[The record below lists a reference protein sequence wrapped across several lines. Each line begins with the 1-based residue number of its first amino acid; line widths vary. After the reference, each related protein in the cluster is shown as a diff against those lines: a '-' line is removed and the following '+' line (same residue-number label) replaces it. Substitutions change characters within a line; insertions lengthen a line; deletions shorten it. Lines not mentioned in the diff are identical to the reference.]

1 MPSGSASDNNGS
13 RPYTH
18 PTALQR
24 AVVLGY
30 ILAVA
35 LPPLGFATGLV
46 LLLAPRLRSK
56 HGAWIVVLSI
66 AAGVVWA
73 LLIGAGALK
82 DTNQGY

>member
-24 AVVLGY
+24 AVVMGY

-35 LPPLGFATGLV
+35 LPPLGFAAGLV
-46 LLLAPRLRSK
+46 LVLSPRRRSK
-56 HGAWIVVLSI
+56 HGAWIVLLSI
-66 AAGVVWA
+66 AAGVIWA
-73 LLIGAGALK
+73 LLISAGALK

>member
-1 MPSGSASDNNGS
+1 MPTGSASDNNGS

-46 LLLAPRLRSK
+46 LLLAPRIRSK
-56 HGAWIVVLSI
+56 HGIWIALLSI

>member
-13 RPYTH
+13 RPYSQ

-24 AVVLGY
+24 GVVVGY

-35 LPPLGFATGLV
+35 LPPVGLVTGLV
-46 LLLAPRLRSK
+46 LMLSPRLRSR
-56 HGAWIVVLSI
+56 HGAWIVLLSI